1 MLREQP
7 DEYLVATIATGCE
20 SALEL
25 LYDRYSSAVFSL
37 ILHMVQNRQVAEE
50 LTQEVFIRVW
60 QRSSSFR
67 DERGRV
73 RSWMLKI
80 ARNLALDEIRRQQA
94 RPLQIYYESPSE
106 QLVPEVVDNSP
117 GPNEIVINRLRR
129 EQISGMLVALPVSQR
144 EVIEMAYFGGMT
156 QLEIAD
162 YKGEPLS
169 TIKTRMRLGLQRLRA
184 NLLASGV
191 QPGTL

>member
-1 MLREQP
+1 MLSQRHIPSAIRPRDEPIEVSGVGAEPGVPSFMLREQP

-25 LYDRYSSAVFSL
+25 LYDRHSSAVFSL

-106 QLVPEVVDNSP
+106 HLVPEVVDTSP
-117 GPNEIVINRLRR
+117 GPNEIVLDRVRR
-129 EQISGMLVALPVSQR
+129 EQILRMLVEQ
-144 EVIEMAYFGGMT
+144 T
-156 QLEIAD
+156 
-162 YKGEPLS
+162 
-169 TIKTRMRLGLQRLRA
+169 
-184 NLLASGV
+184 
-191 QPGTL
+191 